1 MASRVTIGQ
10 AAQLRYLETYANRQT
25 HSHKHPEDQERVNM
39 STPIYLDLV
48 AMVAPALSLWLLI
61 RQKPSFVGIARRNLI
76 RLNIYF
82 FLILAADIDRILAQS
97 SIATYVMLFGFFLV
111 AMNFGHAAA
120 VVQFCPDAR
129 TWGESMKIIL
139 KRTMLFPLFLLIL
152 GTWLAVTLTFE
163 PVTSSLTM
171 YGNEAYVLPAFP
183 SWYIALTAA
192 VAAPIILYPSLL
204 LLSSLRRAQ
213 TSYTRN
219 SLLLML
225 SSWLCFPTVG
235 LVVFFLLSPM
245 IPFSYELGLIISS
258 ALYCLLAISI
268 RTLPGTTRFLKSS
281 LFPQSLIKLGKRY
294 LVLHDSG
301 MRSISFLSSAF
312 RSTIE
317 AGAKV
322 VLKSPAT
329 WLVEGLSRN
338 DSRFNEWAENGKFVT
353 SSASSDDKR
362 SGKEGLSDKF
372 GLSQTATV
380 FVKELERQDL
390 QDSIMSN
397 PSDSRN
403 EPEAEVLLL
412 ESSQAPRPQVAEFLQ
427 KNGDVELVNLSE
439 ASDPFSTLVNMDHP
453 RIEGS
458 KILLEYS
465 SNSNFEDLVK
475 KFFDEGIA
483 NAEMCALFTSKSSKL
498 YRALKGKRMVRIVA
512 ASSLVSAPDESP
524 DGEIQIP
531 DKELGLVTSLVTNL
545 FENNKS
551 VALSFVFDSISELI
565 RGERWE
571 QVYSGIKQL
580 IELLSPS
587 TVTAIFLVNKE
598 TTEGRFLG
606 ALRGLFSVQMR
617 LDDTENQGLR
627 VVKAEF

>member
-1 MASRVTIGQ
+1 
-10 AAQLRYLETYANRQT
+10 
-25 HSHKHPEDQERVNM
+25 M
-39 STPIYLDLV
+39 STPLYLDLV

-82 FLILAADIDRILAQS
+82 FLILAADIGRIIAQS
-97 SIATYVMLFGFFLV
+97 SIATYVMLVGFFLV

-120 VVQFCPDAR
+120 VVQFCPEAR

-152 GTWLAVTLTFE
+152 GIWLAVTLTFE

-183 SWYIALTAA
+183 TWYIALTVA
-192 VAAPIILYPSLL
+192 VAAPVVLYPSLL
-204 LLSSLRRAQ
+204 ILSSLRRAQ

-245 IPFSYELGLIISS
+245 IPFSYELGLILSS

-268 RTLPGTTRFLKSS
+268 RTLPGTTRFLKTS
-281 LFPQSLIKLGKRY
+281 LFPQSLIKFGKRY
-294 LVLHDSG
+294 LVLHDTS

-322 VLKSPAT
+322 VLKSSAA

-338 DSRFNEWAENGKFVT
+338 DSRFKEWTENGKFVT
-353 SSASSDDKR
+353 SSARSDDKR
-362 SGKEGLSDKF
+362 FGKEGLSDKF

-390 QDSIMSN
+390 QGSMVSIARDSK
-397 PSDSRN
+397 N

-412 ESSQAPRPQVAEFLQ
+412 ESSQAPRPQVADFLQ

-439 ASDPFSTLVNMDHP
+439 ASDPFSTLVNLDHP

-483 NAEMCALFTSKSSKL
+483 NAEMCTLFTSKSSKL

-512 ASSLVSAPDESP
+512 ASSLVSAPDETP

-531 DKELGLVTSLVTNL
+531 DKELGLVTSLVTDL

-551 VALSFVFDSISELI
+551 VALSFVFDSITELI

-598 TTEGRFLG
+598 TTEERFLG

-617 LDDTENQGLR
+617 LDDTEGQALR

>member
-1 MASRVTIGQ
+1 
-10 AAQLRYLETYANRQT
+10 
-25 HSHKHPEDQERVNM
+25 M
-39 STPIYLDLV
+39 SIPVYLDLV
-48 AMVAPALSLWLLI
+48 AMVAPALSIWLLL
-61 RQKPSFVGIARRNLI
+61 RQKQSFVGIARHNLI

-82 FLILAADIDRILAQS
+82 FLILAADIDRILSQS
-97 SIATYVMLFGFFLV
+97 IIATYVMLVGFSLI

-120 VVQFCPDAR
+120 VVQFCPEAR
-129 TWGESMKIIL
+129 TLGESLKIIF
-139 KRTMLFPLFLLIL
+139 KKTILFPLYLLIL
-152 GTWLAVTLTFE
+152 GIWLAVTLTFE

-183 SWYIALTAA
+183 IWYVALTVA
-192 VAAPIILYPSLL
+192 VAAPIVLYPSLL
-204 LLSSLRRAQ
+204 LLSSLNRAQ

-235 LVVFFLLSPM
+235 LVVFFLLSPV

-258 ALYCLLAISI
+258 ALYCLLAVSI

-281 LFPQSLIKLGKRY
+281 LFPQSLIKFGKRY
-294 LVLHDSG
+294 LVLHDTST
-301 MRSISFLSSAF
+301 RSISFLSSAF

-322 VLKSPAT
+322 VLRSPAT

-338 DSRFNEWAENGKFVT
+338 DSRFKEWTENGKFVT
-353 SSASSDDKR
+353 SSTSSDDRR

-390 QDSIMSN
+390 QGAMISIKTE
-397 PSDSRN
+397 SRN

-412 ESSQAPRPQVAEFLQ
+412 ESSQAPRPQVADFLQ

-439 ASDPFSTLVNMDHP
+439 ASDPFSALVNLDHAK
-453 RIEGS
+453 IEGS

-465 SNSNFEDLVK
+465 SNSNFEDLVR

-483 NAEMCALFTSKSSKL
+483 NAEMCTLFTSKSSKL
-498 YRALKGKRMVRIVA
+498 YRALKGKRMVRMVA
-512 ASSLVSAPDESP
+512 ASSMVSAPDESP

-531 DKELGLVTSLVTNL
+531 DKELGLVTSLMTDL
-545 FENNKS
+545 FENNRS
-551 VALSFVFDSISELI
+551 VALSFVFDSITELI

-598 TTEGRFLG
+598 TTEERFLG
-606 ALRGLFSVQMR
+606 ALRGLFSVQMS
-617 LDDTENQGLR
+617 LDDTEGQALR

>member
-1 MASRVTIGQ
+1 
-10 AAQLRYLETYANRQT
+10 
-25 HSHKHPEDQERVNM
+25 M
-39 STPIYLDLV
+39 STPVYLDLV

-82 FLILAADIDRILAQS
+82 FLILAADIGRIIAQS
-97 SIATYVMLFGFFLV
+97 SIATYVMLVGFFLV

-120 VVQFCPDAR
+120 VVELCPDAR

-152 GTWLAVTLTFE
+152 GIWLAVTLTFE
-163 PVTSSLTM
+163 PVTSSLTT

-183 SWYIALTAA
+183 TWYIALTVA
-192 VAAPIILYPSLL
+192 VAAPVVLYPSLL

-213 TSYTRN
+213 ASYTRN

-245 IPFSYELGLIISS
+245 IPFSYELGLILSS

-268 RTLPGTTRFLKSS
+268 RTLPGTTRFLKTG
-281 LFPQSLIKLGKRY
+281 LFPQSLIKFGKRY
-294 LVLHDSG
+294 LVLHDTS

-322 VLKSPAT
+322 VLRSPAT
-329 WLVEGLSRN
+329 WLVEGLSHN
-338 DSRFNEWAENGKFVT
+338 DSRFKEWAENGKFVT
-353 SSASSDDKR
+353 SAHSDDKR
-362 SGKEGLSDKF
+362 FAKEGLSDKF

-390 QDSIMSN
+390 LDSVVSIA
-397 PSDSRN
+397 SDSRN

-412 ESSQAPRPQVAEFLQ
+412 ESSQAPRPQVADFLQ

-439 ASDPFSTLVNMDHP
+439 ASDPFSTLVNLDHQ

-465 SNSNFEDLVK
+465 SNSGFEDLVK

-483 NAEMCALFTSKSSKL
+483 NAEMCTLFTSKSSKL
-498 YRALKGKRMVRIVA
+498 YRALKGKRMVRIIA
-512 ASSLVSAPDESP
+512 ASSLVSAPDELP

-531 DKELGLVTSLVTNL
+531 DKELGLVTSLVTDL

-551 VALSFVFDSISELI
+551 VALSFVFDSITELI

-571 QVYSGIKQL
+571 QIYSGIKQL
-580 IELLSPS
+580 IELLNPS
-587 TVTAIFLVNKE
+587 TVTAIFLVSKE
-598 TTEGRFLG
+598 TTEERFLG

>member
-1 MASRVTIGQ
+1 
-10 AAQLRYLETYANRQT
+10 
-25 HSHKHPEDQERVNM
+25 M
-39 STPIYLDLV
+39 STPVYLDLV
-48 AMVAPALSLWLLI
+48 AMVAPALSLWLLV

-82 FLILAADIDRILAQS
+82 FLILAADIDRILAQNT
-97 SIATYVMLFGFFLV
+97 IATYAMLVGFFLV

-120 VVQFCPDAR
+120 VVQFCPEAR
-129 TWGESMKIIL
+129 TWGESMKSIL

-152 GTWLAVTLTFE
+152 GTWLAVTLVFN

-183 SWYIALTAA
+183 TWYVALTAILA
-192 VAAPIILYPSLL
+192 IPIILYPSLL

-213 TSYTRN
+213 TTYTRN

-268 RTLPGTTRFLKSS
+268 RTLPGTTRFLKSG
-281 LFPQSLIKLGKRY
+281 LFPQSLIKFGKRY
-294 LVLHDSG
+294 LVLHDTG
-301 MRSISFLSSAF
+301 TRSISFLSSAF

-317 AGAKV
+317 AGARV

-329 WLVEGLSRN
+329 WLVEGLSHN
-338 DSRFNEWAENGKFVT
+338 DSRFREWTENGKFVT
-353 SSASSDDKR
+353 SSAGPDDKK
-362 SGKEGLSDKF
+362 SGSEGLSDKF

-380 FVKELERQDL
+380 FVRELERQDL
-390 QDSIMSN
+390 QGLMGSIAKESK
-397 PSDSRN
+397 PN
-403 EPEAEVLLL
+403 EPEAEMFLL
-412 ESSQAPRPQVAEFLQ
+412 ESSQAPRPQVADFLQ
-427 KNGDVELVNLSE
+427 RNRDLELVNLSE
-439 ASDPFSTLVNMDHP
+439 ASDPFSALVNLNHQKM
-453 RIEGS
+453 EGS

-465 SNSNFEDLVK
+465 SNANFEDLVS

-498 YRALKGKRMVRIVA
+498 YRALKGKRMVRVVA
-512 ASSLVSAPDESP
+512 ASSLVSVPDELP
-524 DGEIQIP
+524 GGEIQIP
-531 DKELGLVTSLVTNL
+531 DKELGLVTSLVTE
-545 FENNKS
+545 FYENNKS

-587 TVTAIFLVNKE
+587 TITVIFLVNTE
-598 TTEGRFLG
+598 TTEPRFLG
-606 ALRGLFSVQMR
+606 ALRGLFSVQMK
-617 LDDTENQGLR
+617 LGEVGSQPLR
-627 VVKAEF
+627 VAKAEF

>member
-1 MASRVTIGQ
+1 
-10 AAQLRYLETYANRQT
+10 
-25 HSHKHPEDQERVNM
+25 M
-39 STPIYLDLV
+39 STPVYLDLV
-48 AMVAPALSLWLLI
+48 AMVAPALSLWLLV

-82 FLILAADIDRILAQS
+82 FLILAADIDRILAQNT
-97 SIATYVMLFGFFLV
+97 IATYAMLIGFFLV

-120 VVQFCPDAR
+120 VVQFCPEAR

-152 GTWLAVTLTFE
+152 GTWLVITLAFE
-163 PVTSSLTM
+163 PVTSSLTS
-171 YGNEAYVLPAFP
+171 YGNEAYALPSFP
-183 SWYIALTAA
+183 SWYVALTAVLA
-192 VAAPIILYPSLL
+192 IPIILYPSLL
-204 LLSSLRRAQ
+204 LLSSLRHAQ

-235 LVVFFLLSPM
+235 LVIFFLLSPM

-258 ALYCLLAISI
+258 ALFCLLAISL
-268 RTLPGTTRFLKSS
+268 RTLPGTTRFLKSG
-281 LFPQSLIKLGKRY
+281 LFPQSLIKFGKRY
-294 LVLHDSG
+294 LVLHDTGS
-301 MRSISFLSSAF
+301 RTISFLSSAF

-329 WLVEGLSRN
+329 WLVEGLSHN
-338 DSRFNEWAENGKFVT
+338 DSRFTEWAENGKFVT
-353 SSASSDDKR
+353 SSAGSDDKK
-362 SGKEGLSDKF
+362 SGNEGLSDKF

-380 FVKELERQDL
+380 FVRELERQDL
-390 QDSIMSN
+390 QGSMGSSV
-397 PSDSRN
+397 SDSRN
-403 EPEAEVLLL
+403 QPEAEVLLL
-412 ESSQAPRPQVAEFLQ
+412 ESSQAPRPQVADFLQ

-439 ASDPFSTLVNMDHP
+439 ASDPFSTLVNLDHP

-458 KILLEYS
+458 KILLEYA

-531 DKELGLVTSLVTNL
+531 DKELGLVTSLITDF
-545 FENNKS
+545 FENNTS
-551 VALSFVFDSISELI
+551 VALSFVFDSITELI

-580 IELLSPS
+580 IELLNPS
-587 TVTAIFLVNKE
+587 TVTAIFLVNTE
-598 TTEGRFLG
+598 TTEARFLG

-617 LDDTENQGLR
+617 LDDTQGQPLR
-627 VVKAEF
+627 VAKAEF

>member
-1 MASRVTIGQ
+1 
-10 AAQLRYLETYANRQT
+10 
-25 HSHKHPEDQERVNM
+25 M
-39 STPIYLDLV
+39 STPLYLDLV

-82 FLILAADIDRILAQS
+82 FLILAADIGRIIAQS
-97 SIATYVMLFGFFLV
+97 SIATYVMLVGFFLV

-120 VVQFCPDAR
+120 VVQFCPEAR

-152 GTWLAVTLTFE
+152 GIWLAVTLTFE

-183 SWYIALTAA
+183 TWYIAFTVA
-192 VAAPIILYPSLL
+192 VAVPVVLYPSLL

-225 SSWLCFPTVG
+225 SSWLCFPTAG

-268 RTLPGTTRFLKSS
+268 RTLPGTTRFLKTS
-281 LFPQSLIKLGKRY
+281 LFPQSLIKFGKRY
-294 LVLHDSG
+294 LVLHDTS

-338 DSRFNEWAENGKFVT
+338 DSRFKEWTENGKFVT
-353 SSASSDDKR
+353 SSARFDDKR

-390 QDSIMSN
+390 QGSMVSIARDSK
-397 PSDSRN
+397 N

-412 ESSQAPRPQVAEFLQ
+412 ESIQAPRPQVADFLQ
-427 KNGDVELVNLSE
+427 KNEDVELVNLSE
-439 ASDPFSTLVNMDHP
+439 ASDPFSTLVNLDHP
-453 RIEGS
+453 KIEGS

-483 NAEMCALFTSKSSKL
+483 NAEMCTLFTSKSSKL
-498 YRALKGKRMVRIVA
+498 CRALKGKRMVRIVA
-512 ASSLVSAPDESP
+512 ASSLVSAPDETP

-531 DKELGLVTSLVTNL
+531 DKELGLVTSLVTDL

-551 VALSFVFDSISELI
+551 VALSFVFDSITELI

-587 TVTAIFLVNKE
+587 TVTAIFLVSKE
-598 TTEGRFLG
+598 TTEERFLG

-617 LDDTENQGLR
+617 LDDTEGQALR

>member
-1 MASRVTIGQ
+1 
-10 AAQLRYLETYANRQT
+10 
-25 HSHKHPEDQERVNM
+25 M
-39 STPIYLDLV
+39 SIPIYLDLV

-82 FLILAADIDRILAQS
+82 FLILAADIGRIIAQS
-97 SIATYVMLFGFFLV
+97 SIATYVMLVGFFLV

-120 VVQFCPDAR
+120 VVQFCPEAR

-152 GTWLAVTLTFE
+152 GIWLAVTLTFE

-183 SWYIALTAA
+183 TWYIALTFA
-192 VAAPIILYPSLL
+192 VAAPVVLYPSLL

-245 IPFSYELGLIISS
+245 IPFSYELGLILSS

-268 RTLPGTTRFLKSS
+268 RTLPGTTRFLKTS
-281 LFPQSLIKLGKRY
+281 LFPQSLIKFGKRY
-294 LVLHDSG
+294 LVLHDTS

-322 VLKSPAT
+322 VLKSPAA

-338 DSRFNEWAENGKFVT
+338 DSRFKEWTENGKFVT
-353 SSASSDDKR
+353 SSARSDDKR
-362 SGKEGLSDKF
+362 FGKEGLSDKF

-390 QDSIMSN
+390 QGSMVSIARDSK
-397 PSDSRN
+397 N

-412 ESSQAPRPQVAEFLQ
+412 ESSQAPRPQVADFLQ

-439 ASDPFSTLVNMDHP
+439 ASDPFSTLVNLDHP

-483 NAEMCALFTSKSSKL
+483 NAEMCTLFTSKSSKL

-512 ASSLVSAPDESP
+512 ASSLVSAPDEAP

-531 DKELGLVTSLVTNL
+531 DKELGLVTSLVTDL

-551 VALSFVFDSISELI
+551 VALSFVFDSITELI

-598 TTEGRFLG
+598 TTEERFLG

-617 LDDTENQGLR
+617 LDDTEGQALR

>member
-1 MASRVTIGQ
+1 
-10 AAQLRYLETYANRQT
+10 
-25 HSHKHPEDQERVNM
+25 M
-39 STPIYLDLV
+39 STPLYLDLV

-82 FLILAADIDRILAQS
+82 FLILAADIGRIIAQS
-97 SIATYVMLFGFFLV
+97 SIATYVMLVGFFLV

-120 VVQFCPDAR
+120 VVQFCPEAR

-139 KRTMLFPLFLLIL
+139 KRTMSFPLFLLIL
-152 GTWLAVTLTFE
+152 GIWLAVTLTFE

-183 SWYIALTAA
+183 TWYIALTVA
-192 VAAPIILYPSLL
+192 VAAPVVLYPSLL

-245 IPFSYELGLIISS
+245 IPFSYELGLILSS

-268 RTLPGTTRFLKSS
+268 RTLPGTTRFLKTS
-281 LFPQSLIKLGKRY
+281 LFPQSLIKFGKRY
-294 LVLHDSG
+294 LVLHDTS

-322 VLKSPAT
+322 VLKSSAA

-338 DSRFNEWAENGKFVT
+338 DSRFKEWTENGKFVT
-353 SSASSDDKR
+353 FSARSDDKR
-362 SGKEGLSDKF
+362 FGKEGLSDKF

-390 QDSIMSN
+390 QGSMVSIARDSK
-397 PSDSRN
+397 N

-412 ESSQAPRPQVAEFLQ
+412 ESSQAPRPQVADFLQ

-439 ASDPFSTLVNMDHP
+439 ASDPFSTLVNLDHP

-483 NAEMCALFTSKSSKL
+483 NAEMCTLFTSKSSKL

-512 ASSLVSAPDESP
+512 ASSLVSAPDETP

-531 DKELGLVTSLVTNL
+531 DKELGLVTSLVTDL

-551 VALSFVFDSISELI
+551 VALSFVFDSITELI

-587 TVTAIFLVNKE
+587 TVTAIFLVSKE
-598 TTEGRFLG
+598 TTEERFLG

-617 LDDTENQGLR
+617 LDDTEGQALR

>member
-1 MASRVTIGQ
+1 
-10 AAQLRYLETYANRQT
+10 
-25 HSHKHPEDQERVNM
+25 
-39 STPIYLDLV
+39 
-48 AMVAPALSLWLLI
+48 
-61 RQKPSFVGIARRNLI
+61 
-76 RLNIYF
+76 
-82 FLILAADIDRILAQS
+82 
-97 SIATYVMLFGFFLV
+97 
-111 AMNFGHAAA
+111 
-120 VVQFCPDAR
+120 
-129 TWGESMKIIL
+129 MKVIF

-152 GTWLAVTLTFE
+152 GTWLVVTLAFE

-171 YGNEAYVLPAFP
+171 YGNEAYVLPALP
-183 SWYIALTAA
+183 TWYIAFTVA
-192 VAAPIILYPSLL
+192 VAAPIVLYPSLL

-213 TSYTRN
+213 TSYTRK

-245 IPFSYELGLIISS
+245 IPFSYELGLILSS

-268 RTLPGTTRFLKSS
+268 RTLPGTTRFLKTS
-281 LFPQSLIKLGKRY
+281 LFPQSLIKFGKRY
-294 LVLHDSG
+294 LVLHDTS

-322 VLKSPAT
+322 VLKSSAA

-338 DSRFNEWAENGKFVT
+338 DSRFKEWTENGKFVT
-353 SSASSDDKR
+353 FSARSDDKR
-362 SGKEGLSDKF
+362 FGKEGLSDKF

-390 QDSIMSN
+390 QGSMVSIARDSK
-397 PSDSRN
+397 N

-412 ESSQAPRPQVAEFLQ
+412 ESSQAPRPQVADFLQ

-439 ASDPFSTLVNMDHP
+439 ASDPFSTLVNLDHP

-483 NAEMCALFTSKSSKL
+483 NAEMCTLFTSKSSKL

-512 ASSLVSAPDESP
+512 ASSLVSAPDELP

-531 DKELGLVTSLVTNL
+531 DKELGLVTSLVTDL

-551 VALSFVFDSISELI
+551 VALSFVFDSITELI

-587 TVTAIFLVNKE
+587 TVTAIFLVSKE
-598 TTEGRFLG
+598 TTEERFLG

-617 LDDTENQGLR
+617 LDDTEGQALR

>member
-1 MASRVTIGQ
+1 MFV
-10 AAQLRYLETYANRQT
+10 
-25 HSHKHPEDQERVNM
+25 PV
-39 STPIYLDLV
+39 YLDLV
-48 AMVAPALSLWLLI
+48 AMVAPALSLLLLI
-61 RQKPSFVGIARRNLI
+61 RQKPSFVGIARHNLI

-82 FLILAADIDRILAQS
+82 FLILAVDIDRILTQS
-97 SIATYVMLFGFFLV
+97 TLATYVMLVGFFLV
-111 AMNFGHAAA
+111 AMNLGHAAA
-120 VVQFCPDAR
+120 VVQFCPEAR
-129 TWGESMKIIL
+129 TWGESMRLIF
-139 KRTMLFPLFLLIL
+139 KRTLLFPLFLLIL
-152 GTWLAVTLTFE
+152 GTWLVVTLTFD

-183 SWYIALTAA
+183 TWYIAFTVA
-192 VAAPIILYPSLL
+192 VAAPIVLYPSLL

-213 TSYTRN
+213 ASYTRN

-235 LVVFFLLSPM
+235 LVVFFLLSSM

-268 RTLPGTTRFLKSS
+268 RTLPGTSRFLKSS
-281 LFPQSLIKLGKRY
+281 LFPQSLIKFGKRY
-294 LVLHDSG
+294 LVLHDTST
-301 MRSISFLSSAF
+301 RSISFLSSAF

-338 DSRFNEWAENGKFVT
+338 DSRFNDWAENGKFVT
-353 SSASSDDKR
+353 SSTGSDDKG

-390 QDSIMSN
+390 QGSIESIK
-397 PSDSRN
+397 SDSRN

-412 ESSQAPRPQVAEFLQ
+412 ESSQAPRPQVADFLQ

-439 ASDPFSTLVNMDHP
+439 ASDPFSTLVDMDHP

-475 KFFDEGIA
+475 KFFDEGIS

-498 YRALKGKRMVRIVA
+498 YRALKGKRMVRIIA
-512 ASSLVSAPDESP
+512 ASSLVSAPDESA

-531 DKELGLVTSLVTNL
+531 DKELGLVTSLVTDL

-551 VALSFVFDSISELI
+551 VALSFVFDSITELI

-587 TVTAIFLVNKE
+587 TVTAIFLINNE
-598 TTEGRFLG
+598 TTEARFLG

-617 LDDTENQGLR
+617 LDDTESQALK

>member
-1 MASRVTIGQ
+1 
-10 AAQLRYLETYANRQT
+10 
-25 HSHKHPEDQERVNM
+25 M
-39 STPIYLDLV
+39 STPVYLDLV
-48 AMVAPALSLWLLI
+48 AMAAPALSILLLI
-61 RQKPSFVGIARRNLI
+61 RQKPSFVGIARDNLI

-82 FLILAADIDRILAQS
+82 FLILAVDIYRVLTQS
-97 SIATYVMLFGFFLV
+97 TVATYVMLGGFALI
-111 AMNFGHAAA
+111 ALTFGHASS
-120 VVQFCPDAR
+120 VVQFCPEAR
-129 TWGESMKIIL
+129 TLGESIKVIFR
-139 KRTMLFPLFLLIL
+139 KTVLFPLFNLTVLV
-152 GTWLAVTLTFE
+152 WLAVTLTVE
-163 PVTSSLTM
+163 PITSSLTM
-171 YGNEAYVLPAFP
+171 YGNEAYVLPTFP
-183 SWYIALTAA
+183 TWYIALTVA
-192 VAAPIILYPSLL
+192 VAVPVVLYPSLL
-204 LLSSLRRAQ
+204 LLSALRRAQ

-225 SSWLCFPTVG
+225 ASWLCFPTVG

-258 ALYCLLAISI
+258 ALYCMLAISI

-281 LFPQSLIKLGKRY
+281 LFPQSLIKFGKRY
-294 LVLHDSG
+294 LILHDTG
-301 MRSISFLSSAF
+301 ARSISFLSSAF

-338 DSRFNEWAENGKFVT
+338 DSRFNQWAENGKFVT
-353 SSASSDDKR
+353 TLANSDEKR

-390 QDSIMSN
+390 QGTMASIARDSK
-397 PSDSRN
+397 N

-427 KNGDVELVNLSE
+427 KNSDVELVNLS
-439 ASDPFSTLVNMDHP
+439 AVSDPFSTLVNRDHP
-453 RIEGS
+453 GIEGS

-465 SNSNFEDLVK
+465 SNSNFEDLVR

-512 ASSLVSAPDESP
+512 ASSLVSAPDESA

-531 DKELGLVTSLVTNL
+531 DKELGLVTSLITDL
-545 FENNKS
+545 FENNTS
-551 VALSFVFDSISELI
+551 VALSIVFDSIAELI

-580 IELLSPS
+580 IELLNPS

-598 TTEGRFLG
+598 TTDARFLG

-617 LDDTENQGLR
+617 LDETESQGLR
-627 VVKAEF
+627 VVKSEF

>member
-1 MASRVTIGQ
+1 
-10 AAQLRYLETYANRQT
+10 
-25 HSHKHPEDQERVNM
+25 
-39 STPIYLDLV
+39 
-48 AMVAPALSLWLLI
+48 
-61 RQKPSFVGIARRNLI
+61 
-76 RLNIYF
+76 
-82 FLILAADIDRILAQS
+82 
-97 SIATYVMLFGFFLV
+97 
-111 AMNFGHAAA
+111 
-120 VVQFCPDAR
+120 
-129 TWGESMKIIL
+129 
-139 KRTMLFPLFLLIL
+139 
-152 GTWLAVTLTFE
+152 
-163 PVTSSLTM
+163 
-171 YGNEAYVLPAFP
+171 
-183 SWYIALTAA
+183 
-192 VAAPIILYPSLL
+192 
-204 LLSSLRRAQ
+204 
-213 TSYTRN
+213 
-219 SLLLML
+219 
-225 SSWLCFPTVG
+225 
-235 LVVFFLLSPM
+235 M

-281 LFPQSLIKLGKRY
+281 LFPQSLIKFGKRY

-301 MRSISFLSSAF
+301 TRSISFMSSAF

-322 VLKSPAT
+322 VLASPAT

-338 DSRFNEWAENGKFVT
+338 DSRFKEWAENGKFVT
-353 SSASSDDKR
+353 SSPGSDYNR
-362 SGKEGLSDKF
+362 SGREGLSDKF

-390 QDSIMSN
+390 QGSMVSIA
-397 PSDSRN
+397 SDSRN
-403 EPEAEVLLL
+403 EPEAEVFLL
-412 ESSQAPRPQVAEFLQ
+412 ESSQAPRPQVADFLQ

-439 ASDPFSTLVNMDHP
+439 ASDPFSTLVNLDHQK
-453 RIEGS
+453 IEGS

-475 KFFDEGIA
+475 KFFDEAIA

-531 DKELGLVTSLVTNL
+531 DKELGLVTSLLTDM

-551 VALSFVFDSISELI
+551 VALSFVFDSITELI

-587 TVTAIFLVNKE
+587 TVTAIFLVNQE

-617 LDDTENQGLR
+617 LDETESQGLR
-627 VVKAEF
+627 VIKAEF

>member
-1 MASRVTIGQ
+1 
-10 AAQLRYLETYANRQT
+10 
-25 HSHKHPEDQERVNM
+25 M
-39 STPIYLDLV
+39 STPLYLDLV

-61 RQKPSFVGIARRNLI
+61 TQKPSFVGIARRNLI

-82 FLILAADIDRILAQS
+82 FLILAADIGRIIAQS
-97 SIATYVMLFGFFLV
+97 SIATYVMLVGFFLV

-120 VVQFCPDAR
+120 VVQFCPEAR

-152 GTWLAVTLTFE
+152 GIWLAVTLTFE

-183 SWYIALTAA
+183 TWYIAFTVA
-192 VAAPIILYPSLL
+192 VAAPIVLYPSLL

-235 LVVFFLLSPM
+235 LLVFFLLSPM
-245 IPFSYELGLIISS
+245 IPFSYELGLILSS
-258 ALYCLLAISI
+258 ALYCLLANSI
-268 RTLPGTTRFLKSS
+268 RTLPGTTRFLKTS
-281 LFPQSLIKLGKRY
+281 LFPQSLIKFGKRY
-294 LVLHDSG
+294 LVLHDTNT
-301 MRSISFLSSAF
+301 RSISFLSSAF

-338 DSRFNEWAENGKFVT
+338 DSRFKEWAENGKFVM
-353 SSASSDDKR
+353 SSARSDDKR

-390 QDSIMSN
+390 QGSMVSIARDSK
-397 PSDSRN
+397 N

-412 ESSQAPRPQVAEFLQ
+412 ESIQAPRPQVADFLR

-439 ASDPFSTLVNMDHP
+439 ASDPFSTLVNLDHP

-465 SNSNFEDLVK
+465 SNSSFEDLVK

-483 NAEMCALFTSKSSKL
+483 NAEMCTLFTSKSSKL

-512 ASSLVSAPDESP
+512 ASSLVSAPDETP

-531 DKELGLVTSLVTNL
+531 DKELGLVTSLVTDL
-545 FENNKS
+545 FENNRA
-551 VALSFVFDSISELI
+551 VALSIVFDSITELI

-587 TVTAIFLVNKE
+587 TITAIFLVSKE
-598 TTEGRFLG
+598 TTEERFLG

-617 LDDTENQGLR
+617 LDDTEGQALK

>member
-1 MASRVTIGQ
+1 
-10 AAQLRYLETYANRQT
+10 
-25 HSHKHPEDQERVNM
+25 M
-39 STPIYLDLV
+39 STPVYLDLI

-61 RQKPSFVGIARRNLI
+61 RQKPLFVGIARDNLI

-82 FLILAADIDRILAQS
+82 FLILSADIDRILTQS
-97 SIATYVMLFGFFLV
+97 TLATYVMLIGFFSV
-111 AMNFGHAAA
+111 ATNFGHAAA
-120 VVQFCPDAR
+120 VVQFCPEAR
-129 TWGESMKIIL
+129 NWRESMRVIL

-152 GTWLAVTLTFE
+152 GVWLVVTLTFE
-163 PVTSSLTM
+163 PVTSSLTS

-183 SWYIALTAA
+183 TWYIALTAA
-192 VAAPIILYPSLL
+192 IAIPVVLYPSLL

-235 LVVFFLLSPM
+235 LVVFFILSPV
-245 IPFSYELGLIISS
+245 IPFSYELGLIVSS
-258 ALYCLLAISI
+258 AVYCLLAISI
-268 RTLPGTTRFLKSS
+268 RTLPGTTKFLKSG
-281 LFPQSLIKLGKRY
+281 LFPQSLIKFGKQY

-301 MRSISFLSSAF
+301 MRTISFLSSAF

-322 VLKSPAT
+322 VLKSPAP
-329 WLVEGLSRN
+329 WLEEGLTRN
-338 DSRFNEWAENGKFVT
+338 DSRFNEWTENGKFVT
-353 SSASSDDKR
+353 SSSVQTSEG
-362 SGKEGLSDKF
+362 SEKEGLTDRF
-372 GLSQTATV
+372 GLSQTGTV
-380 FVKELERQDL
+380 FVKELARRDL
-390 QDSIMSN
+390 QRSLGSIAEKSKTK
-397 PSDSRN
+397 
-403 EPEAEVLLL
+403 EPEAEVFLL

-427 KNGDVELVNLSE
+427 QNGDVELVNLSE
-439 ASDPFSTLVNMDHP
+439 PSDPFSSLVNLGHQKM
-453 RIEGS
+453 EGS

-465 SNSNFEDLVK
+465 SNANFEDVVN

-483 NAEMCALFTSKSSKL
+483 NAETCALFTSKSSKL

-512 ASSLVSAPDESP
+512 ASSLVSAPDELP

-531 DKELGLVTSLVTNL
+531 DKELGLVTSLVTDF

-551 VALSFVFDSISELI
+551 VALSFVFDSITELI

-587 TVTAIFLVNKE
+587 TVTTIFLVNTE
-598 TTEGRFLG
+598 TTEPRFLG
-606 ALRGLFSVQMR
+606 ALRGLFSFQMK
-617 LDDTENQGLR
+617 LDAGSQALR
-627 VVKAEF
+627 VAKVAF

>member
-1 MASRVTIGQ
+1 
-10 AAQLRYLETYANRQT
+10 
-25 HSHKHPEDQERVNM
+25 M
-39 STPIYLDLV
+39 STPLYLDLV

-82 FLILAADIDRILAQS
+82 FLILAADIGRIIAQS
-97 SIATYVMLFGFFLV
+97 SIATYVMLVGFFLV

-120 VVQFCPDAR
+120 VVQFCPEAR

-152 GTWLAVTLTFE
+152 GIWLAVTLTFE

-183 SWYIALTAA
+183 TWYIALTVA
-192 VAAPIILYPSLL
+192 VAAPVILYPSLL

-245 IPFSYELGLIISS
+245 IPFSYELGLILSS

-268 RTLPGTTRFLKSS
+268 RTLPGTTRFLKTS
-281 LFPQSLIKLGKRY
+281 LFPQSLIKFGKRY
-294 LVLHDSG
+294 LVLHDTS

-322 VLKSPAT
+322 VLKSSAT
-329 WLVEGLSRN
+329 WLVDGLSRN
-338 DSRFNEWAENGKFVT
+338 DSRFKEWTENGKFVT
-353 SSASSDDKR
+353 SSARSDDKR
-362 SGKEGLSDKF
+362 FGKEGLSDKF

-390 QDSIMSN
+390 QGSMVSIARDSK
-397 PSDSRN
+397 N

-412 ESSQAPRPQVAEFLQ
+412 ESSQAPRPQVADFLQ

-439 ASDPFSTLVNMDHP
+439 ASDPFSTLVNLDHP

-483 NAEMCALFTSKSSKL
+483 NAEMCTLFTSKSSKL

-512 ASSLVSAPDESP
+512 ASSLVSAPDETP

-531 DKELGLVTSLVTNL
+531 DKELGLVTSLVTDL

-551 VALSFVFDSISELI
+551 VALSFVFDSITELI

-587 TVTAIFLVNKE
+587 TVTAIFLVSKE
-598 TTEGRFLG
+598 TTEERFLG

-617 LDDTENQGLR
+617 LDDTEGQALR

>member
-1 MASRVTIGQ
+1 
-10 AAQLRYLETYANRQT
+10 
-25 HSHKHPEDQERVNM
+25 M
-39 STPIYLDLV
+39 STPLYLDLV

-82 FLILAADIDRILAQS
+82 FLILAADIGRIIAQS
-97 SIATYVMLFGFFLV
+97 SIATYVMLVGFFLV

-120 VVQFCPDAR
+120 VVQFCPEAR

-152 GTWLAVTLTFE
+152 GIWLAVTLTFE

-183 SWYIALTAA
+183 TWYIALTVA
-192 VAAPIILYPSLL
+192 VAAPVVLYPSLL

-245 IPFSYELGLIISS
+245 IPFSYELGLILSS

-268 RTLPGTTRFLKSS
+268 RTLPGTTRFLKTS
-281 LFPQSLIKLGKRY
+281 LFPQSLIKFGKRY
-294 LVLHDSG
+294 LVLHDTS

-322 VLKSPAT
+322 VLKSSAA

-338 DSRFNEWAENGKFVT
+338 DSRFKEWTENGKFVT
-353 SSASSDDKR
+353 SSARSDDKR
-362 SGKEGLSDKF
+362 FGKEGLSDKF

-390 QDSIMSN
+390 QGSMVSIARDSK
-397 PSDSRN
+397 N

-412 ESSQAPRPQVAEFLQ
+412 ESSQAPRPQVADFLQ

-439 ASDPFSTLVNMDHP
+439 ASDPFSTLVNLDHP

-458 KILLEYS
+458 KILLEYF

-483 NAEMCALFTSKSSKL
+483 NAEMCTLFTSKSSKL

-512 ASSLVSAPDESP
+512 ASSLVSAPDETP

-531 DKELGLVTSLVTNL
+531 DKELGLVTSLVTDL

-551 VALSFVFDSISELI
+551 VALSFVFDSITELI

-587 TVTAIFLVNKE
+587 TVTAIFLVSKE
-598 TTEGRFLG
+598 TTEERFLG

-617 LDDTENQGLR
+617 LDDTEGQALR

>member
-1 MASRVTIGQ
+1 
-10 AAQLRYLETYANRQT
+10 
-25 HSHKHPEDQERVNM
+25 
-39 STPIYLDLV
+39 
-48 AMVAPALSLWLLI
+48 
-61 RQKPSFVGIARRNLI
+61 
-76 RLNIYF
+76 
-82 FLILAADIDRILAQS
+82 
-97 SIATYVMLFGFFLV
+97 
-111 AMNFGHAAA
+111 
-120 VVQFCPDAR
+120 
-129 TWGESMKIIL
+129 
-139 KRTMLFPLFLLIL
+139 
-152 GTWLAVTLTFE
+152 
-163 PVTSSLTM
+163 
-171 YGNEAYVLPAFP
+171 
-183 SWYIALTAA
+183 
-192 VAAPIILYPSLL
+192 
-204 LLSSLRRAQ
+204 
-213 TSYTRN
+213 
-219 SLLLML
+219 
-225 SSWLCFPTVG
+225 VG
-235 LVVFFLLSPM
+235 LLVFFLLSPV

-258 ALYCLLAISI
+258 ALYSLLAVSI
-268 RTLPGTTRFLKSS
+268 MALPGTTRFLKSS
-281 LFPQSLIKLGKRY
+281 FFPQSLIKSGKRY
-294 LVLHDSG
+294 LILHDTG
-301 MRSISFLSSAF
+301 MRSVSFLSSAF

-329 WLVEGLSRN
+329 WLVEGLTRN

-353 SSASSDDKR
+353 SSASVDDKR

-390 QDSIMSN
+390 QSSIGSIERE
-397 PSDSRN
+397 SRN

-412 ESSQAPRPQVAEFLQ
+412 ESSQAPRPQVADFLQ
-427 KNGDVELVNLSE
+427 KNVDVELVNLSE
-439 ASDPFSTLVNMDHP
+439 ASDPFSTLVNLEHQK
-453 RIEGS
+453 IEGS

-475 KFFDEGIA
+475 KFFDEAIA

-531 DKELGLVTSLVTNL
+531 DKELGLVTSLLTDM

-551 VALSFVFDSISELI
+551 VALSFVFDSITELI

-587 TVTAIFLVNKE
+587 TVTAIFLVNQE

-617 LDDTENQGLR
+617 LDETESQGLR
-627 VVKAEF
+627 VIKAEF

>member
-1 MASRVTIGQ
+1 
-10 AAQLRYLETYANRQT
+10 
-25 HSHKHPEDQERVNM
+25 M
-39 STPIYLDLV
+39 STPLYLDLV

-82 FLILAADIDRILAQS
+82 FLILAADIGRIIAQS
-97 SIATYVMLFGFFLV
+97 SIATYVMFVGFFLV

-120 VVQFCPDAR
+120 VVQFCPEAR

-152 GTWLAVTLTFE
+152 GIWLAVTLTFE

-183 SWYIALTAA
+183 TWYIALTVA
-192 VAAPIILYPSLL
+192 VAAPVILYPSLL

-245 IPFSYELGLIISS
+245 IPFSYELGLILSS

-268 RTLPGTTRFLKSS
+268 RTLPGTTRFLKTS
-281 LFPQSLIKLGKRY
+281 LFPQSLIKFGKRY
-294 LVLHDSG
+294 LVLHDTS

-322 VLKSPAT
+322 VLKSSAT
-329 WLVEGLSRN
+329 WLVDGLSRN
-338 DSRFNEWAENGKFVT
+338 DSRFKEWTENGKFVT
-353 SSASSDDKR
+353 SSARSDDKR
-362 SGKEGLSDKF
+362 FGKEGLSDKF

-390 QDSIMSN
+390 QGSMVSIARDSK
-397 PSDSRN
+397 N

-412 ESSQAPRPQVAEFLQ
+412 ESSQAPRPQVADFLQ

-439 ASDPFSTLVNMDHP
+439 ASDPFSTLVNLDHP
-453 RIEGS
+453 KIEGS

-483 NAEMCALFTSKSSKL
+483 NAEMCTLFTSKSSKL

-512 ASSLVSAPDESP
+512 ASSLVSAPDETP

-531 DKELGLVTSLVTNL
+531 DKELGLVTSLVTDL

-551 VALSFVFDSISELI
+551 VALSFVFDSITELI

-598 TTEGRFLG
+598 TTEERFLG

-617 LDDTENQGLR
+617 LDDTEGQALR

>member
-1 MASRVTIGQ
+1 
-10 AAQLRYLETYANRQT
+10 
-25 HSHKHPEDQERVNM
+25 
-39 STPIYLDLV
+39 
-48 AMVAPALSLWLLI
+48 MVAPALSLWLLI
-61 RQKPSFVGIARRNLI
+61 RQKPTFVGIARDNLI

-82 FLILAADIDRILAQS
+82 FLILVADIDRILTQS
-97 SIATYVMLFGFFLV
+97 VLATYVMLIGFFSV
-111 AMNFGHAAA
+111 ATNFGHAAA
-120 VVQFCPDAR
+120 VVQFCPESR
-129 TWGESMKIIL
+129 NWRESMRIIV
-139 KRTMLFPLFLLIL
+139 KRTILFPMFLLIL
-152 GTWLAVTLTFE
+152 GAWLAVTLTFD
-163 PVTSSLTM
+163 PVTSSLTS

-183 SWYIALTAA
+183 TWYVALTAA
-192 VAAPIILYPSLL
+192 LAVPIVLYPSLL

-213 TSYTRN
+213 NSYTRN

-225 SSWLCFPTVG
+225 TSWLCFPTVG
-235 LVVFFLLSPM
+235 LVVFFLLSPT

-268 RTLPGTTRFLKSS
+268 RNLPGTTRFLKSS
-281 LFPQSLIKLGKRY
+281 LFPQSLIKFGKRY
-294 LVLHDSG
+294 LILHDSG
-301 MRSISFLSSAF
+301 MRTVSFLSSAF

-317 AGAKV
+317 AGARV

-329 WLVEGLSRN
+329 WLVEGLSRR
-338 DSRFNEWAENGKFVT
+338 DSRFNEWTENGKFVT
-353 SSASSDDKR
+353 PSNASNDKG
-362 SGKEGLSDKF
+362 SEKEGLSDKF

-380 FVKELERQDL
+380 FVKELGRLDL
-390 QDSIMSN
+390 QSSMGSLAKESKN
-397 PSDSRN
+397 PG

-412 ESSQAPRPQVAEFLQ
+412 ESSKAPRPQVAEFLQ
-427 KNGDVELVNLSE
+427 RNGDIELVNLSE
-439 ASDPFSTLVNMDHP
+439 ASDPFSTLVNLDHP
-453 RIEGS
+453 KIEGS

-465 SNSNFEDLVK
+465 SNANFEDLVK
-475 KFFDEGIA
+475 RFFDEGIA

-531 DKELGLVTSLVTNL
+531 DKELGLVTSLVTDF
-545 FENNKS
+545 FENNMS
-551 VALSFVFDSISELI
+551 VALSFVFDSITELI

-587 TVTAIFLVNKE
+587 TVTAIFLVNTE
-598 TTEGRFLG
+598 TTDARFLG

-617 LDDTENQGLR
+617 LDDTQGQALR
-627 VVKAEF
+627 IAKAEF